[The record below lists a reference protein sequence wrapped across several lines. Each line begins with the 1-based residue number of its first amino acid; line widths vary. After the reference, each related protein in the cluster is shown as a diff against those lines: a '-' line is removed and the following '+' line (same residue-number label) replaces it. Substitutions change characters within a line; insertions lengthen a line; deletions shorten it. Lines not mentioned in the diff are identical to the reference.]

1 MCADIH
7 KDVCV
12 GCVQYA
18 AFHFYYQGGIML
30 KCESFVVEKAVYCS
44 TKFSPLNLQQ
54 NWALLLK
61 ITGVGKEGE

>member
-30 KCESFVVEKAVYCS
+30 KCASFVVEKALDCLS
-44 TKFSPLNLQQ
+44 KFSMLSLQQ
-54 NWALLLK
+54 KWALLLK
-61 ITGVGKEGE
+61 ITGVGK